1 MFALFVMKALKS
13 WCKWLVKAWIHLFI
27 TVYFENQMTFQS
39 TWKIIMLHHLKFSS
53 IKIAV
58 EISQILSESKHPL
71 ILKLGRGTFVTNLC
85 LKQALF
91 D

>member
-1 MFALFVMKALKS
+1 
-13 WCKWLVKAWIHLFI
+13 
-27 TVYFENQMTFQS
+27 MTFQS

-58 EISQILSESKHPL
+58 EISQVQSESKHL
-71 ILKLGRGTFVTNLC
+71 LVLKLGRGTFVT
-85 LKQALF
+85 KPMFKAKF